1 MWGSESGVPGWT
13 WETLIL
19 TQGERGEGTKESEK
33 KQRGTGVQGVESKW
47 EKTSV
52 DYF

>member
-1 MWGSESGVPGWT
+1 MDPGKH
-13 WETLIL
+13 IL
-19 TQGERGEGTKESEK
+19 TQGEREEGTKESEK
-33 KQRGTGVQGVESKW
+33 KQRGGTGTEGQGVESKW